1 MSSTT
6 TKSNQTR
13 KLNRNKEI
21 MKLAAESQGKQ
32 KFTVIF
38 PTRKVFPGQQIRL
51 FTNSSKNNFIG
62 SQLAK
67 NNPSEYLRQKQ
78 KLTVKQKKNENL
90 RRMQTWA
97 TSQFN
102 RSRGPGSR
110 GRSATSITTAN
121 NITRRIREARTS
133 REARNKRQR
142 EMINA
147 LLRGNFRE

>member
-1 MSSTT
+1 MSSVAS
-6 TKSNQTR
+6 KPSQTR
-13 KLNRNKEI
+13 KINRNQEI
-21 MKLAAESQGKQ
+21 MKLAAESEGKQ
-32 KFTVIF
+32 KFKVII
-38 PTRKVFPGQQIRL
+38 PTRKVFPGQKIRL

-78 KLTVKQKKNENL
+78 KLTVKKKQNENQQ
-90 RRMQTWA
+90 RMRTWA
-97 TSQFN
+97 TSTIS
-102 RSRGPGSR
+102 RSRGPGAR
-110 GRSATSITTAN
+110 GRSATSTTSAN

-133 REARNKRQR
+133 REERNKRQR